1 MKEVLENN
9 VRRGLD
15 LLKRKIKMERNIDL
29 SILRKLPELKTQAV
43 LSIRPL
49 APLSMVSELPG
60 SFYKTM
66 KYPSKKMLCG
76 LFENMLGWHF
86 DNKLRLEIF
95 KDMVKVRKK
104 QKIDLKKE
112 QLIHGSTYLP
122 LLMDY
127 FDILGNISL
136 IEFKSMF
143 NYSDLWN
150 RGYRRPESNIHL
162 NGCRNI
168 DVSLVAERYNLF
180 TKWNDLTS
188 KKESKA
194 KKDEWV
200 KNNIGKIPYFYTS
213 PTPREYICLDAVMEI
228 PLMLDVNFAEL
239 LLAEAK
245 ISNICYLGNSEG
257 WVNIKIKEVEI

>member
-1 MKEVLENN
+1 
-9 VRRGLD
+9 
-15 LLKRKIKMERNIDL
+15 MESNIDL
-29 SILRKLPELKTQAV
+29 SILKKLPELQKQAV
-43 LSIRPL
+43 LTIRPL

-95 KDMVKVRKK
+95 KDMVKARKK
-104 QKIDLKKE
+104 QKINLKKE
-112 QLIHGSTYLP
+112 QFIHGSTYLP
-122 LLMDY
+122 LLIDY
-127 FDILGNISL
+127 FDISRNISL
-136 IEFKSMF
+136 KEFKSMF
-143 NYSDLWN
+143 NFSDLWN
-150 RGYRRPESNIHL
+150 KGYRRSDSNKHM
-162 NGCRNI
+162 NSCRNI

-180 TKWNDLTS
+180 TNWKDLPS
-188 KKESKA
+188 KESES
-194 KKDEWV
+194 KKDEWF
-200 KNNIGKIPYFYTS
+200 KNNIGKIPCFYTS

-228 PLMLDVNFAEL
+228 PLVLDVNFAEL

-257 WVNIKIKEVEI
+257 WVNIKIKYVEK

>member
-1 MKEVLENN
+1 
-9 VRRGLD
+9 
-15 LLKRKIKMERNIDL
+15 MESNIDL
-29 SILRKLPELKTQAV
+29 SILKKLPELKTQAV
-43 LSIRPL
+43 LLIRPL

-150 RGYRRPESNIHL
+150 RGYRRSDSNKHL

-180 TKWNDLTS
+180 TNWKDLPS
-188 KKESKA
+188 KESES
-194 KKDEWV
+194 KKDEWF
-200 KNNIGKIPYFYTS
+200 KNNIGRIPCFYTS

>member
-1 MKEVLENN
+1 
-9 VRRGLD
+9 
-15 LLKRKIKMERNIDL
+15 MESNIDL
-29 SILRKLPELKTQAV
+29 SILKKLPELKTQAV

-49 APLSMVSELPG
+49 APLSMVSELPR

>member
-1 MKEVLENN
+1 
-9 VRRGLD
+9 
-15 LLKRKIKMERNIDL
+15 MERNIDL
-29 SILRKLPELKTQAV
+29 SILRKLPELQIQAV
-43 LSIRPL
+43 LVIRPL
-49 APLSMVSELPG
+49 APLSMVGELPG

-95 KDMVKVRKK
+95 KDMAKIRKK
-104 QKIDLKKE
+104 QKIELTKK
-112 QLIHGSTYLP
+112 QFIQGSAYLP

-127 FDILGNISL
+127 FDISGNISL
-136 IEFKSMF
+136 KEFKSMF

-150 RGYRRPESNIHL
+150 RGYRRSDSNKHL

-180 TKWNDLTS
+180 TKWNGLSS
-188 KKESKA
+188 KKESES
-194 KKDEWV
+194 KKDEWL
-200 KNNIGKIPYFYTS
+200 KNNIGKIPCFYTS

-228 PLMLDVNFAEL
+228 PIVMDIMLAKQL
-239 LLAEAK
+239 LPM
-245 ISNICYLGNSEG
+245 IGINNNCYLGNSEG
-257 WVNIKIKEVEI
+257 WVNVEIKKEEI

>member
-1 MKEVLENN
+1 MKEVSENN
-9 VRRGLD
+9 VHRDLD

-43 LSIRPL
+43 LEIRPL

-86 DNKLRLEIF
+86 DNSLRLEIF

-112 QLIHGSTYLP
+112 QFIQGSTYLP
-122 LLMDY
+122 LLMEY
-127 FDILGNISL
+127 FDISGNISL
-136 IEFKSMF
+136 KEFKSMF

-150 RGYRRPESNIHL
+150 RGYRRSDSNKHL
-162 NGCRNI
+162 KGCRNI

-180 TKWNDLTS
+180 TKWKDLSS
-188 KKESKA
+188 KEAES
-194 KKDEWV
+194 KKDEWF
-200 KNNIGKIPYFYTS
+200 KNNIGKIPCFYTS
-213 PTPREYICLDAVMEI
+213 PTPREYVYLDAVMEI
-228 PLMLDVNFAEL
+228 PISLDR
-239 LLAEAK
+239 LLAEQLLHK
-245 ISNICYLGNSEG
+245 KGISNICYLGNSEG
-257 WVNIKIKEVEI
+257 WVNVEFKKEEI

>member
-1 MKEVLENN
+1 
-9 VRRGLD
+9 
-15 LLKRKIKMERNIDL
+15 MESNIDL
-29 SILRKLPELKTQAV
+29 SILKKLPELKTQAV

-95 KDMVKVRKK
+95 KHMVKIRKK
-104 QKIDLKKE
+104 QKIELKKE
-112 QLIHGSTYLP
+112 QFKQGSTYLP
-122 LLMDY
+122 LLMEY
-127 FDILGNISL
+127 FDISGNISL
-136 IEFKSMF
+136 KEFKSMF

-162 NGCRNI
+162 NGCRNV

-180 TKWNDLTS
+180 TKWNDLAS
-188 KKESKA
+188 KKESNS

-200 KNNIGKIPYFYTS
+200 KNNIGKIPCFYTS

-228 PLMLDVNFAEL
+228 PITMDIM
-239 LLAEAK
+239 LAEK
-245 ISNICYLGNSEG
+245 LLTKNRISNICYLGNSEG
-257 WVNIKIKEVEI
+257 WVNVEIN

>member
-1 MKEVLENN
+1 
-9 VRRGLD
+9 
-15 LLKRKIKMERNIDL
+15 MESNIDL
-29 SILRKLPELKTQAV
+29 SILKKLPELQKQVV
-43 LSIRPL
+43 LTIRPL

-95 KDMVKVRKK
+95 KDMVKARKK

-112 QLIHGSTYLP
+112 QFIHGSTYLP
-122 LLMDY
+122 LLIDY
-127 FDILGNISL
+127 FDISRNISL
-136 IEFKSMF
+136 KEFKSIF
-143 NYSDLWN
+143 NFSDLWN
-150 RGYRRPESNIHL
+150 KGYRRSDSNKHM

-168 DVSLVAERYNLF
+168 DISLVAERYNLF
-180 TKWNDLTS
+180 TNWKDLPS
-188 KKESKA
+188 KESES
-194 KKDEWV
+194 KKDEWF
-200 KNNIGKIPYFYTS
+200 KNNIGKIPCFYTS

-257 WVNIKIKEVEI
+257 WVNIKIKDVEK

>member
-1 MKEVLENN
+1 
-9 VRRGLD
+9 
-15 LLKRKIKMERNIDL
+15 MESNIDL
-29 SILRKLPELKTQAV
+29 SILKKLPELQKQAV
-43 LSIRPL
+43 LTIRPL

-86 DNKLRLEIF
+86 DNKLRLQIF
-95 KDMVKVRKK
+95 KDMVKDLKK
-104 QKIDLKKE
+104 QKINLKKE
-112 QLIHGSTYLP
+112 QFIHGSTYLP
-122 LLMDY
+122 LLIDY
-127 FDILGNISL
+127 FDISRNISL
-136 IEFKSMF
+136 KEFKSMF
-143 NYSDLWN
+143 NFSDLWN
-150 RGYRRPESNIHL
+150 KGYRRSDSNKHM

-180 TKWNDLTS
+180 TNWKDLPS
-188 KKESKA
+188 KESES
-194 KKDEWV
+194 KKDEWF
-200 KNNIGKIPYFYTS
+200 KNNIGKIPCFYTS

-228 PLMLDVNFAEL
+228 PLVLDVNFAEL

-257 WVNIKIKEVEI
+257 WVNIKIKYVEK

>member
-1 MKEVLENN
+1 MK
-9 VRRGLD
+9 
-15 LLKRKIKMERNIDL
+15 
-29 SILRKLPELKTQAV
+29 KLPELKTQAV
-43 LSIRPL
+43 LLIRPL

-150 RGYRRPESNIHL
+150 RGYRRSDSNKHL

-180 TKWNDLTS
+180 TNWKDLPS
-188 KKESKA
+188 KESES
-194 KKDEWV
+194 KKDEWF
-200 KNNIGKIPYFYTS
+200 KNNIGRIPCFYTS

>member
-1 MKEVLENN
+1 
-9 VRRGLD
+9 
-15 LLKRKIKMERNIDL
+15 
-29 SILRKLPELKTQAV
+29 
-43 LSIRPL
+43 
-49 APLSMVSELPG
+49 
-60 SFYKTM
+60 M

-150 RGYRRPESNIHL
+150 RGYRRSDSNKHL

-180 TKWNDLTS
+180 TNWKDLPS
-188 KKESKA
+188 KESES
-194 KKDEWV
+194 KKDEWF
-200 KNNIGKIPYFYTS
+200 KNNIGRIPCFYTS

-245 ISNICYLGNSEG
+245 ISNICYLGNNEG

>member
-1 MKEVLENN
+1 
-9 VRRGLD
+9 
-15 LLKRKIKMERNIDL
+15 MESNIDL
-29 SILRKLPELKTQAV
+29 SILKKLPELQKQAV
-43 LSIRPL
+43 LIIRPL

-95 KDMVKVRKK
+95 KDMVKARKK
-104 QKIDLKKE
+104 LKIDLKKE
-112 QLIHGSTYLP
+112 QFMQGSTYLP
-122 LLMDY
+122 LLIDY
-127 FDILGNISL
+127 FDISGNISL
-136 IEFKSMF
+136 KKFKSMF
-143 NYSDLWN
+143 NFSDLWN
-150 RGYRRPESNIHL
+150 KGYRRSDSNKHM

-168 DVSLVAERYNLF
+168 DVSLVAERYDLF
-180 TKWNDLTS
+180 TNWKDLPS
-188 KKESKA
+188 KESES
-194 KKDEWV
+194 KKDEWF
-200 KNNIGKIPYFYTS
+200 KNNISKIPCFYTS

-228 PLMLDVNFAEL
+228 PLMVDVNFAEL

-257 WVNIKIKEVEI
+257 WVNIKIKYVEK

>member
-1 MKEVLENN
+1 
-9 VRRGLD
+9 
-15 LLKRKIKMERNIDL
+15 MESNIDL
-29 SILRKLPELKTQAV
+29 SILKKLPELKTQAV
-43 LSIRPL
+43 LEIRPL

-60 SFYKTM
+60 SFYKTL

-86 DNKLRLEIF
+86 DNSLRLEIF

-150 RGYRRPESNIHL
+150 RGYRRRESNIHL
-162 NGCRNI
+162 NGCR
-168 DVSLVAERYNLF
+168 
-180 TKWNDLTS
+180 
-188 KKESKA
+188 
-194 KKDEWV
+194 
-200 KNNIGKIPYFYTS
+200 KI
-213 PTPREYICLDAVMEI
+213 
-228 PLMLDVNFAEL
+228 
-239 LLAEAK
+239 
-245 ISNICYLGNSEG
+245 
-257 WVNIKIKEVEI
+257 

>member
-1 MKEVLENN
+1 
-9 VRRGLD
+9 
-15 LLKRKIKMERNIDL
+15 MERNIDL
-29 SILRKLPELKTQAV
+29 SILKKLPELQKQAV
-43 LSIRPL
+43 LTIRPL

-95 KDMVKVRKK
+95 KDMVKARKK

-112 QLIHGSTYLP
+112 QFIHGSTYLP
-122 LLMDY
+122 LLIDY
-127 FDILGNISL
+127 FDISRNISL
-136 IEFKSMF
+136 KEFKSIF
-143 NYSDLWN
+143 NFSDLWN
-150 RGYRRPESNIHL
+150 KGYRRSDSNKHM

-168 DVSLVAERYNLF
+168 DISLVAERYNLF
-180 TKWNDLTS
+180 TNWKDLPS
-188 KKESKA
+188 KESES
-194 KKDEWV
+194 KKDEWF
-200 KNNIGKIPYFYTS
+200 KNNIGKIPCFYTS

-257 WVNIKIKEVEI
+257 WVNIKIKDVEK

>member
-43 LSIRPL
+43 LTIRPL

-60 SFYKTM
+60 SFYKTL

-95 KDMVKVRKK
+95 KDMVKIRKK

-112 QLIHGSTYLP
+112 QFIQGSTYLP

-127 FDILGNISL
+127 FDISGNISL
-136 IEFKSMF
+136 KEFKSMF

-150 RGYRRPESNIHL
+150 RGYRRSDSNKHL

-168 DVSLVAERYNLF
+168 DASLVAERYNLF
-180 TKWNDLTS
+180 TKWKELSS
-188 KKESKA
+188 KEAES
-194 KKDEWV
+194 KKDEWF
-200 KNNIGKIPYFYTS
+200 KNNIGKIPCFYTS
-213 PTPREYICLDAVMEI
+213 PTPREYVYLDAVMEI
-228 PLMLDVNFAEL
+228 PISLDR
-239 LLAEAK
+239 LLAEQLLHK
-245 ISNICYLGNSEG
+245 KGISKICYLGNSEG
-257 WVNIKIKEVEI
+257 WVNVELKKEEI

>member
-1 MKEVLENN
+1 
-9 VRRGLD
+9 
-15 LLKRKIKMERNIDL
+15 MESNIDL
-29 SILRKLPELKTQAV
+29 SILKKLPELQTQAV
-43 LSIRPL
+43 LEIRPL

-86 DNKLRLEIF
+86 DNSLRLEIF

>member
-1 MKEVLENN
+1 
-9 VRRGLD
+9 
-15 LLKRKIKMERNIDL
+15 MESNIDL
-29 SILRKLPELKTQAV
+29 SILKKLPELKTQAV

-95 KDMVKVRKK
+95 KDMVKARKK

-112 QLIHGSTYLP
+112 QFIHGSTYLP
-122 LLMDY
+122 LLIDY
-127 FDILGNISL
+127 FDISRNISL
-136 IEFKSMF
+136 KEFKSIF
-143 NYSDLWN
+143 NFSDLWN
-150 RGYRRPESNIHL
+150 KGYRRSDSNKHM

-168 DVSLVAERYNLF
+168 DISLVAERYNLF
-180 TKWNDLTS
+180 TNWKDLPS
-188 KKESKA
+188 KESES
-194 KKDEWV
+194 KKDEWF
-200 KNNIGKIPYFYTS
+200 KNNIGKIPCFYTS

-257 WVNIKIKEVEI
+257 WVNIKIKDVEK

>member
-1 MKEVLENN
+1 
-9 VRRGLD
+9 
-15 LLKRKIKMERNIDL
+15 MESNIDL
-29 SILRKLPELKTQAV
+29 SILKKLPELKTQAV

-76 LFENMLGWHF
+76 LFENILGWHF

-150 RGYRRPESNIHL
+150 RGYRRSDSNKHL

-180 TKWNDLTS
+180 TNWKDLPS
-188 KKESKA
+188 KESES
-194 KKDEWV
+194 KKDEWF
-200 KNNIGKIPYFYTS
+200 KNNIGRIPCFYTS

-239 LLAEAK
+239 LLVKAK

>member
-1 MKEVLENN
+1 
-9 VRRGLD
+9 
-15 LLKRKIKMERNIDL
+15 MESNIDL
-29 SILRKLPELKTQAV
+29 SILKKLPELKTQAV

-112 QLIHGSTYLP
+112 QFIQGSTYLP
-122 LLMDY
+122 LLMEY
-127 FDILGNISL
+127 FDISGNISL
-136 IEFKSMF
+136 KEFKSMF

-150 RGYRRPESNIHL
+150 RGYRRYESNIHL

-188 KKESKA
+188 KKESNS

-213 PTPREYICLDAVMEI
+213 PTPREYIFLDAVMEI
-228 PLMLDVNFAEL
+228 PITMDLMLAEKL
-239 LLAEAK
+239 LTK
-245 ISNICYLGNSEG
+245 NRISNICYLGNSEG
-257 WVNIKIKEVEI
+257 WVNVELKQVEI

>member
-1 MKEVLENN
+1 
-9 VRRGLD
+9 
-15 LLKRKIKMERNIDL
+15 MESNIDL
-29 SILRKLPELKTQAV
+29 SILKKLPELKTQAV

-76 LFENMLGWHF
+76 LFENILGWHF

-136 IEFKSMF
+136 IEFKGMF

-150 RGYRRPESNIHL
+150 RGYRRSDSNKHL

-180 TKWNDLTS
+180 TNWKDLPS
-188 KKESKA
+188 KESES
-194 KKDEWV
+194 KKDEWF
-200 KNNIGKIPYFYTS
+200 KNNIGRIPCFYTS

>member
-1 MKEVLENN
+1 
-9 VRRGLD
+9 
-15 LLKRKIKMERNIDL
+15 MESNIDL
-29 SILRKLPELKTQAV
+29 SILKKLPELKTQAV

-127 FDILGNISL
+127 FDILGTH
-136 IEFKSMF
+136 
-143 NYSDLWN
+143 W
-150 RGYRRPESNIHL
+150 
-162 NGCRNI
+162 RN
-168 DVSLVAERYNLF
+168 
-180 TKWNDLTS
+180 
-188 KKESKA
+188 
-194 KKDEWV
+194 
-200 KNNIGKIPYFYTS
+200 
-213 PTPREYICLDAVMEI
+213 
-228 PLMLDVNFAEL
+228 
-239 LLAEAK
+239 
-245 ISNICYLGNSEG
+245 
-257 WVNIKIKEVEI
+257 